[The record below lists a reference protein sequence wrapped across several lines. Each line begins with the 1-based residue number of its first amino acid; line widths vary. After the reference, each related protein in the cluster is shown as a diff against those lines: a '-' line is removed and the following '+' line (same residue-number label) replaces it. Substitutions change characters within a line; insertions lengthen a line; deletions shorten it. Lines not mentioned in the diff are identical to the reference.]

1 MARDPD
7 EEVPKPK
14 PAPRNLEVMAI
25 AELEDYIG
33 ELEGEIARARKMIE
47 VKRSIRGGADAL
59 FKR

>member
-7 EEVPKPK
+7 EELPAPK

-33 ELEGEIARARKMIE
+33 ELEGEIARVRKMIE

>member
-1 MARDPD
+1 MALEPD
-7 EEVPKPK
+7 EPLTPK
-14 PAPRNLEVMAI
+14 PAPKNLEIMAV
-25 AELEDYIG
+25 AELEDYIA